1 VLQQRDDAGKALI
14 GQLKARGIEVP
25 PKPSENPCDHNEFTQ
40 FVNASEVL

>member
-25 PKPSENPCDHNEFTQ
+25 PKPSENPAITMSSRNP
-40 FVNASEVL
+40 